1 MRISDLEAFS
11 VGIPFRAPIFSA
23 YGVSYPARLRTFIR
37 LHTDEGVTGVG
48 EAGVA
53 ATHHV
58 AYGEQLRLF
67 QEVVKPLILGQDPCD
82 YLALM
87 QRLRYI
93 PEAIAVELACWDII
107 GKAAGLP
114 LYRLLVGAALRTRPV
129 AGYFFFRAAG
139 QGGEPAVNLDNC
151 VEHARRLVET
161 YGFGTLKM
169 KIGVFE
175 PELEAEAIAQVRAAL
190 GPRLKL
196 RVDPNG
202 CWSLP
207 TAKRML
213 QRLAP
218 LDLEYVEEPIK
229 FVPARVPY
237 TTQTGVPSL
246 DTLGLAHLRQTAQTP
261 IAADGCYR
269 IDLLWQIARDQAADI
284 VLGDIQGSMGV
295 RGLHD
300 FFTVA
305 EALGLAAGLHSGT
318 ELGVQQAAK
327 LHIAA
332 GAPELAVAG
341 DAIYYEVDDVLR
353 GGKLVYEQGTM
364 RAAGPRPGRRTR
376 RGETRCLRTDRG
388 APTVSDCY
396 CRNCDAAT
404 ASPCRSRP
412 ARAPFIAGAVRSEI
426 LTANTQIEAPMRESQ
441 TIVIARNE
449 EWRGAF
455 ATEPCEV
462 AWASEAVFFIRTL
475 SARAPAR
482 QSVHASKYRRTA

>member
-107 GKAAGLP
+107 GKVAGLP
-114 LYRLLVGAALRTRPV
+114 LYRLLGGRGPCERVPV

-169 KIGVFE
+169 KIGVYE

-332 GAPELAVAG
+332 ARPELAVAG
-341 DAIYYEVDDVLR
+341 DAIYHEYVDDVLR
-353 GGKLVYEQGTM
+353 GGKFVYEQGTM
-364 RAAGPRPGRRTR
+364 RVPQGPGLGVELDEEKLAAYELTEERHRAFDCYWQELR
-376 RGETRCLRTDRG
+376 RGYG
-388 APTVSDCY
+388 IP
-396 CRNCDAAT
+396 
-404 ASPCRSRP
+404 P
-412 ARAPFIAGAVRSEI
+412 AGHDLLVRH
-426 LTANTQIEAPMRESQ
+426 L
-441 TIVIARNE
+441 
-449 EWRGAF
+449 
-455 ATEPCEV
+455 
-462 AWASEAVFFIRTL
+462 
-475 SARAPAR
+475 
-482 QSVHASKYRRTA
+482 

>member
-107 GKAAGLP
+107 GKVAGLP
-114 LYRLLVGAALRTRPV
+114 LYRLLGGRGPCERVPV

-332 GAPELAVAG
+332 ARPELAVAG
-341 DAIYYEVDDVLR
+341 DAIYHEYVDDVLR

-364 RAAGPRPGRRTR
+364 RVPQGPGLGVELDEEKLAAYELTEERHRAFDCYWQELR
-376 RGETRCLRTDRG
+376 RGYG
-388 APTVSDCY
+388 IP
-396 CRNCDAAT
+396 
-404 ASPCRSRP
+404 P
-412 ARAPFIAGAVRSEI
+412 AGHDLLVRH
-426 LTANTQIEAPMRESQ
+426 L
-441 TIVIARNE
+441 
-449 EWRGAF
+449 
-455 ATEPCEV
+455 
-462 AWASEAVFFIRTL
+462 
-475 SARAPAR
+475 
-482 QSVHASKYRRTA
+482 

>member
-107 GKAAGLP
+107 GKVAGLP
-114 LYRLLVGAALRTRPV
+114 LYRLLGGRGPCERVPV

-332 GAPELAVAG
+332 ARPELAVAG
-341 DAIYYEVDDVLR
+341 DAIYHEYVDDVLR
-353 GGKLVYEQGTM
+353 GGKFVYEQGTM
-364 RAAGPRPGRRTR
+364 RVPQGPGLGVELDEEKLAAYELTEERHRAFDCYWQELR
-376 RGETRCLRTDRG
+376 RGYG
-388 APTVSDCY
+388 IP
-396 CRNCDAAT
+396 
-404 ASPCRSRP
+404 P
-412 ARAPFIAGAVRSEI
+412 AGHDLLVRH
-426 LTANTQIEAPMRESQ
+426 L
-441 TIVIARNE
+441 
-449 EWRGAF
+449 
-455 ATEPCEV
+455 
-462 AWASEAVFFIRTL
+462 
-475 SARAPAR
+475 
-482 QSVHASKYRRTA
+482 

>member
-107 GKAAGLP
+107 GKVAGLP
-114 LYRLLVGAALRTRPV
+114 LYRLLGGRGPCERVPV

-175 PELEAEAIAQVRAAL
+175 PEMEAEAIAQVRAAL

-332 GAPELAVAG
+332 ARPELAVAG
-341 DAIYYEVDDVLR
+341 DAIYHEYVDDVLR
-353 GGKLVYEQGTM
+353 GGKFVYEQGTM
-364 RAAGPRPGRRTR
+364 RVPQGPGLGVELDEEKLAAYELTEERHRAFDCYWQELR
-376 RGETRCLRTDRG
+376 RGYG
-388 APTVSDCY
+388 IP
-396 CRNCDAAT
+396 
-404 ASPCRSRP
+404 P
-412 ARAPFIAGAVRSEI
+412 AGHDLLVRH
-426 LTANTQIEAPMRESQ
+426 L
-441 TIVIARNE
+441 
-449 EWRGAF
+449 
-455 ATEPCEV
+455 
-462 AWASEAVFFIRTL
+462 
-475 SARAPAR
+475 
-482 QSVHASKYRRTA
+482 

>member
-1 MRISDLEAFS
+1 VRISDLEAFS

-107 GKAAGLP
+107 GKVAGLP
-114 LYRLLVGAALRTRPV
+114 LYRLLGGRGPCERVPV

-332 GAPELAVAG
+332 ARPELAVAG
-341 DAIYYEVDDVLR
+341 DAIYHEYVDDVLR
-353 GGKLVYEQGTM
+353 GGKFVYEQGTM
-364 RAAGPRPGRRTR
+364 RVPQGPGLGVELDEEKLAAYELTEERHRAFDCYWQELR
-376 RGETRCLRTDRG
+376 RGYG
-388 APTVSDCY
+388 IP
-396 CRNCDAAT
+396 
-404 ASPCRSRP
+404 P
-412 ARAPFIAGAVRSEI
+412 AGHDLLVRH
-426 LTANTQIEAPMRESQ
+426 L
-441 TIVIARNE
+441 
-449 EWRGAF
+449 
-455 ATEPCEV
+455 
-462 AWASEAVFFIRTL
+462 
-475 SARAPAR
+475 
-482 QSVHASKYRRTA
+482 

>member
-107 GKAAGLP
+107 GKVAGLP
-114 LYRLLVGAALRTRPV
+114 LYRLLGGRGPCERVPV

-269 IDLLWQIARDQAADI
+269 IDLPWQIARDQAADI

-318 ELGVQQAAK
+318 GLGVQQAAK

-332 GAPELAVAG
+332 ARPELAVAG
-341 DAIYYEVDDVLR
+341 DAIYHEYVDDVLR
-353 GGKLVYEQGTM
+353 GGKFVYEQGTM
-364 RAAGPRPGRRTR
+364 RVPQGPGLGVELDEEKLAAYELTEERHRAFDCYWQELR
-376 RGETRCLRTDRG
+376 RGYG
-388 APTVSDCY
+388 IP
-396 CRNCDAAT
+396 
-404 ASPCRSRP
+404 P
-412 ARAPFIAGAVRSEI
+412 AGHDLLVRH
-426 LTANTQIEAPMRESQ
+426 L
-441 TIVIARNE
+441 
-449 EWRGAF
+449 
-455 ATEPCEV
+455 
-462 AWASEAVFFIRTL
+462 
-475 SARAPAR
+475 
-482 QSVHASKYRRTA
+482 

>member
-107 GKAAGLP
+107 GKVAGLP
-114 LYRLLVGAALRTRPV
+114 LYRLLGGRGPCERVPV

-139 QGGEPAVNLDNC
+139 QCGEPAVNLDNC

-332 GAPELAVAG
+332 ARPELAVAG
-341 DAIYYEVDDVLR
+341 DAIYHEYVDDVLR
-353 GGKLVYEQGTM
+353 GGKFVYEQGTM
-364 RAAGPRPGRRTR
+364 RVPQGPGLGVELDEEKLAAYELTEERHRAFDCYWQELR
-376 RGETRCLRTDRG
+376 RGYG
-388 APTVSDCY
+388 IP
-396 CRNCDAAT
+396 
-404 ASPCRSRP
+404 P
-412 ARAPFIAGAVRSEI
+412 AGHDLLVRH
-426 LTANTQIEAPMRESQ
+426 L
-441 TIVIARNE
+441 
-449 EWRGAF
+449 
-455 ATEPCEV
+455 
-462 AWASEAVFFIRTL
+462 
-475 SARAPAR
+475 
-482 QSVHASKYRRTA
+482 

>member
-48 EAGVA
+48 ETGVA

-67 QEVVKPLILGQDPCD
+67 QEVVKPLILGQDPRD

-87 QRLRYI
+87 QRLRYM

-107 GKAAGLP
+107 GKVAGLP
-114 LYRLLVGAALRTRPV
+114 LYRLLGGRGPCERVPV

-139 QGGEPAVNLDNC
+139 QAGEPEINLDNC
-151 VEHARRLVET
+151 VEHARRLAET

-169 KIGVFE
+169 KIGVYE
-175 PELEAEAIAQVRAAL
+175 PELEAEAVAQVRAAL
-190 GPRLKL
+190 GPQLRL

-213 QRLAP
+213 RRLTP

-237 TTQTGVPSL
+237 TTQAGVPSL

-332 GAPELAVAG
+332 AHPELAVAG
-341 DAIYYEVDDVLR
+341 DAIYHEYVDDVLR

-364 RAAGPRPGRRTR
+364 RVPQGPGLGVELDEDKLAAYELTEDRHRAFDRYWQELRRAH
-376 RGETRCLRTDRG
+376 GI
-388 APTVSDCY
+388 P
-396 CRNCDAAT
+396 
-404 ASPCRSRP
+404 P
-412 ARAPFIAGAVRSEI
+412 AGHDLLVRH
-426 LTANTQIEAPMRESQ
+426 
-441 TIVIARNE
+441 
-449 EWRGAF
+449 F
-455 ATEPCEV
+455 
-462 AWASEAVFFIRTL
+462 
-475 SARAPAR
+475 
-482 QSVHASKYRRTA
+482 

>member
-1 MRISDLEAFS
+1 VRISDLEAFS

-67 QEVVKPLILGQDPCD
+67 QEVVKPLILGQDPRD

-87 QRLRYI
+87 QRLRYM

-107 GKAAGLP
+107 GKVAGLP
-114 LYRLLVGAALRTRPV
+114 LYRLLGGRGPCERVPV

-332 GAPELAVAG
+332 ARPELAVAG
-341 DAIYYEVDDVLR
+341 DAIYHEYVDDVLR
-353 GGKLVYEQGTM
+353 GGKFVYEQGTM
-364 RAAGPRPGRRTR
+364 RVPQGPGLGVELDEEKLAAYELTEERHRAFDCYWQELR
-376 RGETRCLRTDRG
+376 RGYG
-388 APTVSDCY
+388 IP
-396 CRNCDAAT
+396 
-404 ASPCRSRP
+404 P
-412 ARAPFIAGAVRSEI
+412 AGHDLLVRH
-426 LTANTQIEAPMRESQ
+426 L
-441 TIVIARNE
+441 
-449 EWRGAF
+449 
-455 ATEPCEV
+455 
-462 AWASEAVFFIRTL
+462 
-475 SARAPAR
+475 
-482 QSVHASKYRRTA
+482 

>member
-87 QRLRYI
+87 QRLRYM

-107 GKAAGLP
+107 GKVAGLP
-114 LYRLLVGAALRTRPV
+114 LYRLLGGRGPCERVPV

-332 GAPELAVAG
+332 ARPELAVAG
-341 DAIYYEVDDVLR
+341 DAIYHEYVDDVLR
-353 GGKLVYEQGTM
+353 GGKFVYEQGTM
-364 RAAGPRPGRRTR
+364 RVPQGPGLGVELDEEKLAAYELTEERHRAFDCYWQELR
-376 RGETRCLRTDRG
+376 RGYG
-388 APTVSDCY
+388 IP
-396 CRNCDAAT
+396 
-404 ASPCRSRP
+404 P
-412 ARAPFIAGAVRSEI
+412 AGHDLLVRH
-426 LTANTQIEAPMRESQ
+426 L
-441 TIVIARNE
+441 
-449 EWRGAF
+449 
-455 ATEPCEV
+455 
-462 AWASEAVFFIRTL
+462 
-475 SARAPAR
+475 
-482 QSVHASKYRRTA
+482 

>member
-1 MRISDLEAFS
+1 VRISDLEAFS

-48 EAGVA
+48 ETGVA

-58 AYGEQLRLF
+58 AYGQQLRLF

-107 GKAAGLP
+107 GKVAGLP
-114 LYRLLVGAALRTRPV
+114 LYRLLGGRGPCERVPV

-169 KIGVFE
+169 KIGVYE

-332 GAPELAVAG
+332 AHPELAVAG
-341 DAIYYEVDDVLR
+341 DAIYHEYVDDVLR

-364 RAAGPRPGRRTR
+364 RVPQGPGLGVELDEEKLAAYELTEERHR
-376 RGETRCLRTDRG
+376 
-388 APTVSDCY
+388 AFDCY
-396 CRNCDAAT
+396 WQELRRVHGI
-404 ASPCRSRP
+404 PP
-412 ARAPFIAGAVRSEI
+412 AGHDLLVRH
-426 LTANTQIEAPMRESQ
+426 
-441 TIVIARNE
+441 
-449 EWRGAF
+449 F
-455 ATEPCEV
+455 
-462 AWASEAVFFIRTL
+462 
-475 SARAPAR
+475 
-482 QSVHASKYRRTA
+482 